1 MARRIWVAVKPQ
13 ARKEE
18 IVRLAEGKYRVS
30 VHAPAKEGKANE
42 AVIELLANHFSVTKS
57 AIRIVRGQSARRKL
71 IEIN

>member
-1 MARRIWVAVKPQ
+1 MSRRIWVTFKPQ

-18 IVRLAEGKYRVS
+18 IVRLAAGEYRVS

-42 AVIELLANHFSVTKS
+42 AVVELLASHFSVAKS

-71 IEIN
+71 IEIS

>member
-1 MARRIWVAVKPQ
+1 MGRRIWVTVRPQ
-13 ARKEE
+13 SRKEE
-18 IVRLAEGKYRVS
+18 VVRLAEGEFRVS

-42 AVIELLANHFSVTKS
+42 AVVELLADHFSVAKS

>member
-1 MARRIWVAVKPQ
+1 MSRRIWVTVKPQ

-18 IVRLAEGKYRVS
+18 VVRLAEGEFRVS

-42 AVIELLANHFSVTKS
+42 AVVELLASHFTVTKS

-71 IEIN
+71 IEIS